1 MEDKNQSQKGKKKT
15 VEKLFGRP
23 KKKINKDVFE
33 NLMKIQCTK
42 EEICAVLMV
51 SENTLLSWV
60 KENYNGATFC
70 ALFSSFKALGR
81 ASLRRIQFDQAEKNP
96 RMAIWLGKQ
105 YLGQRDTDRD
115 RPQDNDPVDDFINA
129 VLNVK
134 KEEKGEDDNG
144 EN

>member
-1 MEDKNQSQKGKKKT
+1 MEDKKQSQNKKT
-15 VEKLFGRP
+15 KVVDKLFGRP
-23 KKKINKDVFE
+23 KKKIDKNVFE

-51 SENTLLSWV
+51 SENTLLNWV
-60 KENYNGATFC
+60 KENYDGATFC
-70 ALFSSFKALGR
+70 AVFSSFKAVGR
-81 ASLRRIQFDQAEKNP
+81 ASLRRIQYDQAEKNP

-115 RPQDNDPVDDFINA
+115 KPQDDDPIDEFINA

-134 KEEKGEDDNG
+134 KEEKGEEDNG

>member
-1 MEDKNQSQKGKKKT
+1 MEDKKQSQNKKT
-15 VEKLFGRP
+15 KVVDKLFGRP
-23 KKKINKDVFE
+23 KKKIDKNVFE

-51 SENTLLSWV
+51 SENTLLNWV
-60 KENYNGATFC
+60 KENYDGATFC
-70 ALFSSFKALGR
+70 AVFSSFKAVGR
-81 ASLRRIQFDQAEKNP
+81 ASLRRIQYDQAEKNP

>member
-1 MEDKNQSQKGKKKT
+1 MEDKKQSQNKKT
-15 VEKLFGRP
+15 KVVDKLFGRP
-23 KKKINKDVFE
+23 KKKIDKNVFE

-51 SENTLLSWV
+51 SENTLLNWV
-60 KENYNGATFC
+60 KENYDGATFC
-70 ALFSSFKALGR
+70 AVFSSFKAVGR
-81 ASLRRIQFDQAEKNP
+81 ASLRRIQYDQAEKNP

-115 RPQDNDPVDDFINA
+115 KPQDDDPIDEFINA

-134 KEEKGEDDNG
+134 KEEKGEEDNV

>member
-1 MEDKNQSQKGKKKT
+1 MEDKKQSQNKKT
-15 VEKLFGRP
+15 KVVDKLFGRP
-23 KKKINKDVFE
+23 KKKIDKSVFE

-51 SENTLLSWV
+51 SENTLLNWV
-60 KENYNGATFC
+60 KENYDGATFC
-70 ALFSSFKALGR
+70 AVFSSFKAVGR
-81 ASLRRIQFDQAEKNP
+81 ASLRRIQYDQAEKNP

-115 RPQDNDPVDDFINA
+115 KPQDDDPIDEFINA

-134 KEEKGEDDNG
+134 KEEKGEEDNG

>member
-1 MEDKNQSQKGKKKT
+1 MEDKKQSQNKKT
-15 VEKLFGRP
+15 KVVDKLFGRP
-23 KKKINKDVFE
+23 KKKIDKSVFE

-51 SENTLLSWV
+51 SENTLLNWV
-60 KENYNGATFC
+60 KENYDGATFC
-70 ALFSSFKALGR
+70 AVFSSFKAVGR
-81 ASLRRIQFDQAEKNP
+81 ASLRRIQYDQAEKNP

-115 RPQDNDPVDDFINA
+115 KPQDDDPIDEFINA

-134 KEEKGEDDNG
+134 KEEKEEEDNG